1 MSKPR
6 MTKTSSALLRM
17 FLNERHRLIKRIK
30 QVVGSTSVA
39 EDLAQDT
46 FVKLWQ
52 RPSKETDTAGLLHR
66 TAHNLALDYLRS
78 QGVRKRHQTQEFN
91 ATIDEPPQEPSPEQI
106 AHKTQQ
112 WQKLIDQL
120 NTLPPRTKRVFL
132 LNRISGETYQA
143 IAERLGIS
151 VSTVEK
157 DMMHAMRQCRK
168 WKKQSI
174 NEENIQ
180 STRCINN
187 NRPRSQEGLDRD

>member
-1 MSKPR
+1 

-120 NTLPPRTKRVFL
+120 NTLPQ
-132 LNRISGETYQA
+132 N
-143 IAERLGIS
+143 
-151 VSTVEK
+151 
-157 DMMHAMRQCRK
+157 
-168 WKKQSI
+168 
-174 NEENIQ
+174 
-180 STRCINN
+180 
-187 NRPRSQEGLDRD
+187 

>member
-1 MSKPR
+1 MVKP
-6 MTKTSSALLRM
+6 SSALLRM
-17 FLNERHRLIKRIK
+17 FLNERHRLVKRIK

-52 RPSKETDTAGLLHR
+52 RTSKEDDTSGLLHR
-66 TAHNLALDYLRS
+66 TAQNLALDYLRS
-78 QGVRKRHQTQEFN
+78 QEVRRRHQTHEFN
-91 ATIDEPPQEPSPEQI
+91 TTIDEPPQAPNPEQI
-106 AHKTQQ
+106 TNTIQQ
-112 WQKLIDQL
+112 WQKLTEQL

-132 LNRISGETYQA
+132 LNRINGETYNA

-157 DMMHAMRQCRK
+157 DMMQAMRQCRE

-180 STRCINN
+180 PTRYINN
-187 NRPRSQEGLDRD
+187 KQPRSQEGLDRD